1 MRNKFLLLLLFFSI
15 TWQVWAQTE
24 PITGVVKERSTGQAL
39 PGVSV
44 SIKGTTIGAVTDA
57 NGRFKI
63 NAKKDQTLVFSFI
76 GFGIIEKKLTN
87 NSILSVELIEENKEL
102 TEVRV
107 IGYGTQTKAEFTGS
121 AVRVGGEVIKEQ
133 PVQSFD
139 QALQGR
145 AAGVNIAQPNG
156 VLNNPPVIRIRGV
169 NSISLSSYPL
179 VVVDGI
185 PINTGNVSTSTA
197 VPNNP
202 LGDINPAD
210 IESIDVLKD
219 AASTSIYG
227 SRAAAGVLLITTKRG
242 KSGKAKINYEVWTGF
257 SDVVRLPEVLNAE
270 QYIAIKN
277 EAVLNA
283 KILGGNQNNSSV
295 ASALFFPNYDANN
308 RAIDTRWY
316 DYIYQRGTSQSHNLS
331 VSGGNNGTTYYFS
344 ANFTDQKG
352 FLVTN
357 EFKRKALRF
366 NIDQE
371 VNSWLK
377 LKGGISYNTSFNQSP
392 YAGSLANSSF
402 FLVGAARLAVA
413 LPPNVPAFNA
423 DGSYNINPSSPN
435 TIGMGNNQVVS
446 NWGNPVAL
454 LNENNYTS
462 TNDRVIANIS
472 AVAKLYKNLDFTTT
486 YAVDRL
492 RTDTYS
498 YDSPIQGNGYSSKG
512 NAANVTAIRDNWNWT
527 NTLNYS
533 TTLFD
538 KHSLSALAGYDIQ
551 KLTYNS
557 WGASRTQSADP
568 YFENYQGNWGAI
580 SATGND
586 ISEKT
591 FLSFFSRLSY
601 DYNKKYFL
609 TFNFRR
615 DGNSALGA
623 GKKYGNFGGVSG
635 GWALSEEDFYK
646 NTSLASVLS
655 NIKIRAS
662 WGRVGNGNLSD
673 AFSSLELY
681 SGSLYGSVPTW
692 SLSQAGNP
700 NLGWETSNQTN
711 IGADFGLWNN
721 RVQVELTYFNND
733 VNGLILS
740 APQAVSKG
748 IPGNAILGNV
758 GSMYNRGVELGINA
772 TVLQK
777 GNFSW
782 NTSLNLTT
790 IQNKV
795 TALAEG
801 NTDIVG
807 TTHVSY
813 ETTNVTRVGYSV
825 GSLYGSKTAGV
836 NPANGRRIFINA
848 KGEQV
853 QYSQVVASGESQW
866 TYLNGEKAPA
876 ITGADYYLLGN
887 TLSTWYGGWSNNFK
901 YGNFDL
907 GFNLSFSGG
916 NYIQNGTRA
925 TLLDQRAY
933 NNSTEILTRWQKP
946 GDITD
951 VPRLVYNDQT
961 SSGSSFPIS
970 GNVQKADFLRL
981 QNLSLGYRVPSAWL
995 GKTGIASVRLF
1006 AQGSN
1011 LFLITGYKG
1020 TDPESSVN
1028 GNSNTTPGVEKNSVG
1043 QARTFTFGINV
1054 GF

>member
-1 MRNKFLLLLLFFSI
+1 
-15 TWQVWAQTE
+15 
-24 PITGVVKERSTGQAL
+24 
-39 PGVSV
+39 
-44 SIKGTTIGAVTDA
+44 
-57 NGRFKI
+57 
-63 NAKKDQTLVFSFI
+63 
-76 GFGIIEKKLTN
+76 
-87 NSILSVELIEENKEL
+87 
-102 TEVRV
+102 
-107 IGYGTQTKAEFTGS
+107 
-121 AVRVGGEVIKEQ
+121 
-133 PVQSFD
+133 
-139 QALQGR
+139 
-145 AAGVNIAQPNG
+145 
-156 VLNNPPVIRIRGV
+156 
-169 NSISLSSYPL
+169 
-179 VVVDGI
+179 VVDGI

-413 LPPNVPAFNA
+413 LPPNVPAYNA

-512 NAANVTAIRDNWNWT
+512 NATNVTAIRDNWNWT

-538 KHSLSALAGYDIQ
+538 KHSLSALVGYDIQ

-711 IGADFGLWNN
+711 IGADLGLWNN

-825 GSLYGSKTAGV
+825 GSLYGAKTAGV

-853 QYSQVVASGESQW
+853 QYSQVVAPGESQW

-887 TLSTWYGGWSNNFK
+887 TLPTWYGGWSNNFK

>member
-1 MRNKFLLLLLFFSI
+1 MRNKFLLLLLFFSF

-24 PITGVVKERSTGQAL
+24 PITGVVKERSTGQTL

-44 SIKGTTIGAVTDA
+44 SIKGTTQGVVTDA

-76 GFGIIEKKLTN
+76 GFGVIEKKLIN
-87 NSILSVELIEENKEL
+87 NSTLSIELTEENKEL

-454 LNENNYTS
+454 LNENKYTS

-512 NAANVTAIRDNWNWT
+512 NATNVTAIRDNWNWT

-538 KHSLSALAGYDIQ
+538 KHSLSALVGYDIQ

-646 NTSLASVLS
+646 NTGLASVLS

-825 GSLYGSKTAGV
+825 GSLYGAKTAGV

-853 QYSQVVASGESQW
+853 QYSQVVAPGESQW
-866 TYLNGEKAPA
+866 TYLNGERAPA

-887 TLSTWYGGWSNNFK
+887 TLPTWYGGWSNNFK

>member
-24 PITGVVKERSTGQAL
+24 PITGVVKESSTGQTL

-44 SIKGTTIGAVTDA
+44 SIKGTTQGVVTDA

-76 GFGIIEKKLTN
+76 GFGVIEKKLTN
-87 NSILSVELIEENKEL
+87 NSTLSIELTEENKEL

-283 KILGGNQNNSSV
+283 KIIGGNQNNSSV

-413 LPPNVPAFNA
+413 LPPNVPAYNA

-512 NAANVTAIRDNWNWT
+512 NATNVTAIRDNWNWT

-538 KHSLSALAGYDIQ
+538 KHSLSALVGYDIQ

-711 IGADFGLWNN
+711 IGADLGLWNN

-825 GSLYGSKTAGV
+825 GSLYGAKTAGV

-853 QYSQVVASGESQW
+853 QYSQVVAPGESQW
-866 TYLNGEKAPA
+866 TYLNGERAPA

-887 TLSTWYGGWSNNFK
+887 TLPTWYGGWSNNFK

-970 GNVQKADFLRL
+970 GNIQKADFLRL